1 MKIYIQTETQ
11 TAEGVETRP
20 RVLVMET
27 AAPADKAAQM
37 LGAIS
42 QMLGAITAIPAM
54 AHEAGLKAI
63 LPRDLAAH
71 DITPGQ
77 PAESDTGAVTLKITR
92 TPNIQGPAGQADV
105 TGLSYRVDVAQ

>member
-1 MKIYIQTETQ
+1 MKIYIQTETH
-11 TAEGVETRP
+11 TEAGLETRP
-20 RVLVMET
+20 RMLVMET

-37 LGAIS
+37 LGAVS
-42 QMLGAITAIPAM
+42 QMLGAITAIPAI

-71 DITPGQ
+71 DIT
-77 PAESDTGAVTLKITR
+77 ATRETDVAGAVTLKIIR

-105 TGLSYRVDVAQ
+105 TGLAYRVELAE